1 MSRPD
6 NDDRDR
12 PDHLRYLQTG
22 LEDLLLLDALLPAR
36 REGTGLLPLLLRAD
50 GRRPRGLGAPAG
62 DEFAAFVESYHA
74 ALRGIPAGEPVIDGF
89 VSLQQRF
96 RIDQAW
102 VDAFLHSM
110 ALDLTVHR
118 YRTLEDLR
126 VYLYGSAEV
135 IGLMMARILDLPPE
149 SYPAAC
155 HLGRGMQYINFI
167 RDIAED
173 SAMGRLYMPEEEL
186 ERFGLES
193 LEPGYLRRRPAV
205 FREFIRAQCSLYRE
219 WQALG
224 ETGYRFIPWRMR
236 LPIITASDMYGWTA
250 RRIEHDPF
258 VVFDRKVRP
267 SVPRLVYRFAANTV
281 RSTV

>member
-1 MSRPD
+1 MTVIDQTVYEVFKRGSKTYFYSTLFFPPEVKARVFTLYSFVRTA
-6 NDDRDR
+6 DDLVDSVPQR
-12 PDHLRYLQTG
+12 
-22 LEDLLLLDALLPAR
+22 
-36 REGTGLLPLLLRAD
+36 
-50 GRRPRGLGAPAG
+50 G
-62 DEFAAFVESYHA
+62 DEFYAFVDAYHA
-74 ALRGIPAGEPVIDGF
+74 ALDGSLTRDPIIDGF
-89 VSLQQRF
+89 VALQQQF
-96 RIDQAW
+96 EIDQAW

-118 YRTLEDLR
+118 YRTLEDLK

-135 IGLMMARILDLPPE
+135 IGLMMARLLELPPE
-149 SYPAAC
+149 SYTAAR

-173 SAMGRLYMPEEEL
+173 SAMGRVYMPEEEL
-186 ERFGLES
+186 DRFGLDS
-193 LEPGYLRRRPAV
+193 LELEYLKRHPAA
-205 FREFIRAQCSLYRE
+205 FRAFIGAQCTLYRE

-224 ETGYRFIPWRMR
+224 EAGYRSIPWRMR
-236 LPIITASDMYGWTA
+236 LPIITASDMYAWTA

-281 RSTV
+281 RTTV

>member
-1 MSRPD
+1 MTVIDQTVYEIFKRGSKTYFYSTLFFPPEVKARVFSLYSFVRTA
-6 NDDRDR
+6 DDLVDSVPQR
-12 PDHLRYLQTG
+12 
-22 LEDLLLLDALLPAR
+22 
-36 REGTGLLPLLLRAD
+36 
-50 GRRPRGLGAPAG
+50 G
-62 DEFAAFVESYHA
+62 DEFYAFVDAYHA
-74 ALRGIPAGEPVIDGF
+74 ALDGTPTGEPIIDGF
-89 VSLQQRF
+89 VSLQHQF
-96 RIDQAW
+96 GIDRAW
-102 VDAFLHSM
+102 VEAFLHSM

-118 YRTLEDLR
+118 YRTIEDLK

-135 IGLMMARILDLPPE
+135 IGLMMARLLELPPE

-155 HLGRGMQYINFI
+155 HLGRGMQYIKFI

-173 SAMGRLYMPEEEL
+173 SAMGRVYMPEEEL
-186 ERFGLES
+186 ERFGLDS
-193 LEPGYLRRRPAV
+193 LEPGYLKRHPAA
-205 FREFIRAQCSLYRE
+205 FRAFIGAQCTHYRE

-224 ETGYRFIPWRMR
+224 EAGYRFIPWRMR
-236 LPIITASDMYGWTA
+236 LPIITASDMYAWTA